1 MVNESITDCLPNPGK
16 IPIISQSYQPN
27 QLLARPLLSHPNCP
41 LCSPPLCLSLASFT
55 MLSCHPPP
63 ALRMPECQ
71 PNLFCF
77 PPLYPLGFFYL
88 PITPQPPFT
97 CLSLSHSSLGSPI
110 PHLTKFCPLPKPQ
123 FVFNLWPST
132 PHLLMSIYFSF
143 RHPVTPL
150 SLLAAFI
157 FVLSVA
163 SSLPPFL
170 SLSFP
175 ISFHPFFFLPPVFAD
190 PVVQSILPTSL
201 VWGCCLVPE
210 YSLGDTKPCQLPMSL
225 LEHSTFRQT
234 DADTHKH
241 NNTTHISPHAH
252 TPVS

>member
-1 MVNESITDCLPNPGK
+1 
-16 IPIISQSYQPN
+16 
-27 QLLARPLLSHPNCP
+27 
-41 LCSPPLCLSLASFT
+41 
-55 MLSCHPPP
+55 
-63 ALRMPECQ
+63 MPECQ